1 MKIKENKKRIYSTP
15 AIKHAR
21 QNASLIAGI
30 IADLPATLKELE
42 TIANDKK
49 VFNDLEKI
57 ASEGGKWAF

>member
-57 ASEGGKWAF
+57 ASEGGKGAF

>member
-30 IADLPATLKELE
+30 IADLPATLKDLE

-57 ASEGGKWAF
+57 ASEGGK

>member
-30 IADLPATLKELE
+30 IADLPATIKELE
-42 TIANDKK
+42 IIANDKK

-57 ASEGGKWAF
+57 ASEGGK

>member
-1 MKIKENKKRIYSTP
+1 MKIKESKKRIYSTP

-42 TIANDKK
+42 TIANDERI
-49 VFNDLEKI
+49 FHDLDKI
-57 ASEGGKWAF
+57 ANENRGLNA

>member
-49 VFNDLEKI
+49 VFDDLEEI
-57 ASEGGKWAF
+57 ASEGGK

>member
-57 ASEGGKWAF
+57 ASEGGK

>member
-1 MKIKENKKRIYSTP
+1 MKIKQSKKRIYSTP

-49 VFNDLEKI
+49 VFYDLEKI
-57 ASEGGKWAF
+57 ASEGVK

>member
-15 AIKHAR
+15 AIKNAR

-30 IADLPATLKELE
+30 IADLPATIKELE

-49 VFNDLEKI
+49 VFDDLEKI
-57 ASEGGKWAF
+57 ASEGGK

>member
-30 IADLPATLKELE
+30 IAELPATLKELE

-57 ASEGGKWAF
+57 ASEGGK

>member
-42 TIANDKK
+42 TIAIDKK
-49 VFNDLEKI
+49 VFNDLEKK
-57 ASEGGKWAF
+57 ASEGVKGAF

>member
-1 MKIKENKKRIYSTP
+1 MKIKQSKKRIYSTP

-57 ASEGGKWAF
+57 ASEGVK

>member
-30 IADLPATLKELE
+30 IADLPATIKELE

-57 ASEGGKWAF
+57 ASEGGK

>member
-1 MKIKENKKRIYSTP
+1 MKIKESKKRIYSTP

-42 TIANDKK
+42 TIANDERI
-49 VFNDLEKI
+49 FQDLEKI
-57 ASEGGKWAF
+57 ANEKRGLNA

>member
-30 IADLPATLKELE
+30 IADLPATIKELE

-49 VFNDLEKI
+49 VFDDLEKI
-57 ASEGGKWAF
+57 ASEGGK

>member
-21 QNASLIAGI
+21 QNASLIDGI
-30 IADLPATLKELE
+30 IADLPATLKDLE
-42 TIANDKK
+42 TIENDKK

-57 ASEGGKWAF
+57 ASEGGK

>member
-1 MKIKENKKRIYSTP
+1 MKIKESKKRIYSTP

-57 ASEGGKWAF
+57 ASEGGK

>member
-21 QNASLIAGI
+21 QNASLIAVI

-42 TIANDKK
+42 TIANDKE

-57 ASEGGKWAF
+57 ASEGVK

>member
-42 TIANDKK
+42 IIANDKK

-57 ASEGGKWAF
+57 ASEGGK